1 MRTNFTQHA
10 ELRSRQRGIPPLIA
24 EWLDVYGEEDYDG
37 HGGRRVFFSRK
48 SIRRMEREFGRAPVQ
63 KLSEWL
69 DAYKVEDSASGC
81 VITIGHRYRRLRR
94 K

>member
-1 MRTNFTQHA
+1 MNWTEHA
-10 ELRSRQRGIPPLIA
+10 IARARQRGIPPLIE
-24 EWLDVYGEEDYDG
+24 EWLDGYGEENYDG
-37 HGGRRVFFSRK
+37 HGARVVFFSKK

-69 DAYKVEDSASGC
+69 DVYKVEDSSTSK
-81 VITIGHRYRRLRR
+81 VITIGHRYQHLRR